1 MKSMRRILGL
11 VTGAVVFLLLGEAAA
26 QQFPA
31 KPVRILVH
39 FPAAGATD
47 AVARILAQPLA
58 QALGQPVVVENK
70 PGADGAIAGELVIK
84 SPPDGYLL
92 LLASQTAMLQ
102 VPLLRK
108 NPPYDPLADF
118 APIGL
123 VGRYVFVLV
132 AAPSLGVKSGAE
144 MVRYAKANPGKLNF
158 GTYSSGGQ
166 LFLTQLKLSG
176 LDLVQIP
183 YKGEAPTIVDV
194 LAGRTELTIAT
205 PTASLQHIRAGK
217 LQALAV
223 LLPSRNALLPE
234 VPTTEEAGLP
244 PLSVATWAA
253 LFGPAG
259 MPRDVVTRLNRELNA
274 AMARSEI
281 REQVDRQGF
290 QLQASTPEEL
300 GAYVKS
306 QLVAWGRAFQDAG
319 MKPE

>member
-1 MKSMRRILGL
+1 LKPLPRLAGL
-11 VTGAVVFLLLGEAAA
+11 LALLFVLADAAA
-26 QQFPA
+26 QQYPA

-47 AVARILAQPLA
+47 AVARILAQPLSA
-58 QALGQPVVVENK
+58 SLGQPVLVENK
-70 PGADGAIAGELVIK
+70 PGADGVIAGGEVMK
-84 SPPDGYLL
+84 SAPDGYTL

-102 VPLLRK
+102 VPLLK
-108 NPPYDPLADF
+108 KSPPWDSTRDF
-118 APIGL
+118 TPIGL
-123 VGRYVFVLV
+123 VGNYVFVFV
-132 AAPSLGVKSGAE
+132 ADPQLQLKTGAD

-166 LFLTQLKLSG
+166 LFLNQLKLSG

-183 YKGEAPTIVDV
+183 YKGEVPTIVDV
-194 LAGRTELTIAT
+194 LGGRTQLTIAT
-205 PTASLQHIRAGK
+205 PTSALQHIRAGK

-223 LLPSRNALLPE
+223 LLPTRHTLIPE
-234 VPTTEEAGLP
+234 VPTTDEAGLP

-259 MPRDVVTRLNRELNA
+259 MPREVVARLNRELNA
-274 AMARSEI
+274 AIARPEI

-290 QLQASTPEEL
+290 QLQGSTPEGL
-300 GAYVKS
+300 GAYVRS
-306 QLVAWGRAFQDAG
+306 QLAAWGKAFNDAG

>member
-1 MKSMRRILGL
+1 LGAIRHLVGL
-11 VTGAVVFLLLGEAAA
+11 VALVLAVSAAA
-26 QQFPA
+26 QSFPS
-31 KPVRILVH
+31 KPIRILVH

-47 AVARILAQPLA
+47 AVARIIAQPLSA
-58 QALGQPVVVENK
+58 ALGQPVLVENK
-70 PGADGAIAGELVIK
+70 PGADGVIAGGEVMK
-84 SPPDGYLL
+84 ASPDGYTL

-108 NPPYDPLADF
+108 NPPWDSTRDF
-118 APIGL
+118 TPIGL
-123 VGRYVFVLV
+123 VGNYVFVFV
-132 AAPSLGVKSGAE
+132 ADPQLQLKTGTE
-144 MVRYAKANPGKLNF
+144 FVRYAKTNPGKLNF

-166 LFLTQLKLSG
+166 LFLNQLRQSG

-194 LAGRTELTIAT
+194 LGGRTQLTIAT
-205 PTASLQHIRAGK
+205 PTSALQHIRAGK

-223 LLPSRNALLPE
+223 LLPTRHALMPE
-234 VPTTEEAGLP
+234 VPTTVEAGLP
-244 PLSVATWAA
+244 ALSVATWAA

-259 MPRDVVTRLNRELNA
+259 MPLGVVERLNRELNA
-274 AMARSEI
+274 AIARPDI

-290 QLQASTPEEL
+290 QLQGSAPEDL

-306 QLVAWGRAFQDAG
+306 QLAAWKKAFDDAG